1 MKRVAV
7 WLLYFGVALG
17 VRAQSP
23 DAEFLQVY
31 SVMQQGETFERSGQP
46 SDAMDRFQTAQRELQ
61 KFAKA
66 YPNWNEKL
74 IKFRLSYLAGK
85 IGSLTMKKVEPSP
98 GGAIPG
104 ATVPRVDASA
114 PQAIGLS
121 SSDRE
126 RLERAESRVAEAEAK
141 ADRALRTADEATARA
156 NRADE
161 RTAQLALDLRLAR
174 DRVEV
179 LQATEQNLSTARNR
193 LESER
198 TSLQARL
205 KEALAPK
212 PAAQDPAGN
221 KASGKQLVYSGQPEP
236 YVLIYQ
242 MGRANSGEWQLRNIV
257 IEGVNLGEI
266 YRSQFEASARKNNGD
281 LNAVIDSWTA
291 VEVKT
296 T

>member
-161 RTAQLALDLRLAR
+161 RTDSADAR
-174 DRVEV
+174 PDSH
-179 LQATEQNLSTARNR
+179 LL
-193 LESER
+193 
-198 TSLQARL
+198 
-205 KEALAPK
+205 
-212 PAAQDPAGN
+212 
-221 KASGKQLVYSGQPEP
+221 
-236 YVLIYQ
+236 
-242 MGRANSGEWQLRNIV
+242 
-257 IEGVNLGEI
+257 
-266 YRSQFEASARKNNGD
+266 
-281 LNAVIDSWTA
+281 AVILQQRACHQRVDAEGEPTS
-291 VEVKT
+291 EKT
-296 T
+296 QDESD